1 VKVFFLY
8 SHVLFTTGMRPLTV
22 LAQSASE
29 PPTLRVVGGTAKEAG
44 VGRAGRSAGASGA
57 DSSRDVQ
64 FREIYDRWFDDVVG
78 WLYALGAPPAD
89 TEDLAQEIFIVVRR
103 NLGRFDGGNLA
114 GWLYRIAQLTVRDHR
129 RRSWFRNLVLR
140 RQEVD
145 LSKMPHDADN
155 PARNFEDAE
164 ARRQFQLMVTK
175 MHGKLVTTFILF
187 EIEGYSGEEIARI
200 QDIPIGTVWTRLH
213 KARKE
218 FWKLVKEQRDADEA
232 IR

>member
-1 VKVFFLY
+1 MY
-8 SHVLFTTGMRPLTV
+8 SLEPGMRPVNV
-22 LAQSASE
+22 LSQSRSE
-29 PPTLRVVGGTAKEAG
+29 PPTLRVVGGGGK
-44 VGRAGRSAGASGA
+44 RAGTERTGQTPAPPTAV
-57 DSSRDVQ
+57 DPSRDAQ
-64 FREIYDRWFDDVVG
+64 FRDIYERWFDDVIG
-78 WLYALGAPPAD
+78 WLYALGAPGAD

-145 LSKMPHDADN
+145 LSKMPHAADS

-218 FWKLVKEQRDADEA
+218 FWKLVKDQREADEG

>member
-1 VKVFFLY
+1 MNLV
-8 SHVLFTTGMRPLTV
+8 S
-22 LAQSASE
+22 QSRSQ
-29 PPTLRVVGGTAKEAG
+29 PPTLRVVAG
-44 VGRAGRSAGASGA
+44 SGKGAGKGAGPDRSGQSPAPPPGV
-57 DSSRDVQ
+57 DTSRDAQ
-64 FREIYDRWFDDVVG
+64 FRDIYERWFDDVIG
-78 WLYALGAPPAD
+78 WLYALGAPSAD

-145 LSKMPHDADN
+145 LSKMPHEADS

-175 MHGKLVTTFILF
+175 MHGKLVATFILF

-218 FWKLVKEQRDADEA
+218 FWKLVKDQREADEG

>member
-1 VKVFFLY
+1 MSSV
-8 SHVLFTTGMRPLTV
+8 TV
-22 LAQSASE
+22 LAQTRSE
-29 PPTLRVVGGTAKEAG
+29 PPTLRVVGGGAKEAG
-44 VGRAGRSAGASGA
+44 GERAGQSTAAPKGA

-64 FREIYDRWFDDVVG
+64 FREIYERWFDDVVG
-78 WLYALGAPPAD
+78 WLYALGAPGAD

-145 LSKMPHDADN
+145 LNKMPHDADS

-218 FWKLVKEQRDADEA
+218 FWKLVKDQREADEG

>member
-1 VKVFFLY
+1 MSPV
-8 SHVLFTTGMRPLTV
+8 TV
-22 LAQSASE
+22 LAQSLSE
-29 PPTLRVVGGTAKEAG
+29 PPTLRVVGGGAKEAG
-44 VGRAGRSAGASGA
+44 AGRAGQSAGASGA

-64 FREIYDRWFDDVVG
+64 FREIYERWFDDVVG
-78 WLYALGAPPAD
+78 WLYALGAPAAD

-145 LSKMPHDADN
+145 LSKMPHDADS
-155 PARNFEDAE
+155 PARSFEDAE

>member
-1 VKVFFLY
+1 MHLLPAL
-8 SHVLFTTGMRPLTV
+8 S
-22 LAQSASE
+22 Q
-29 PPTLRVVGGTAKEAG
+29 PPHGPPNLRVVG
-44 VGRAGRSAGASGA
+44 SGA
-57 DSSRDVQ
+57 RVPAAKPSSGGPAPAEVSRDAQ
-64 FREIYDRWFDDVVG
+64 FREIYETWFDDVVG
-78 WLYALGAPPAD
+78 WLYALGAPMSD

-103 NLGRFDGGNLA
+103 QLARFDGGNLA

-140 RQEVD
+140 RQEID
-145 LSKMPHDADN
+145 LSKMPHGAGN
-155 PARNFEDAE
+155 PARNLEDSE
-164 ARRQFQLMVTK
+164 ARRQFQLMVAK

-200 QDIPIGTVWTRLH
+200 QDIPVGTVWTRLH

-218 FWKLVKEQRDADEA
+218 FWKLIKEQRDSEED

>member
-1 VKVFFLY
+1 MHPLP
-8 SHVLFTTGMRPLTV
+8 VLT
-22 LAQSASE
+22 QSRTE
-29 PPTLRVVGGTAKEAG
+29 PPTLRVVGGAAKEAG
-44 VGRAGRSAGASGA
+44 AGSSAAPASA

-64 FREIYDRWFDDVVG
+64 FREIYERWFDDVVG
-78 WLYALGAPPAD
+78 WLYALGAPSAD

-140 RQEVD
+140 RQDVD
-145 LSKMPHDADN
+145 LSKMPHDADG
-155 PARNFEDAE
+155 PARNFEEAE

-187 EIEGYSGEEIARI
+187 EIEGYSGEEISRI

-218 FWKLVKEQRDADEA
+218 FWKLVKEQREADEG

>member
-1 VKVFFLY
+1 MKVFFLGT
-8 SHVLFTTGMRPLTV
+8 HVLFTTGMPPVTV
-22 LAQSASE
+22 LAQTRSE
-29 PPTLRVVGGTAKEAG
+29 PPTLRVVGGGGKATGAEPSTAAPK
-44 VGRAGRSAGASGA
+44 GA

-64 FREIYDRWFDDVVG
+64 FREIYERWFDDVVG
-78 WLYALGAPPAD
+78 WLYALGAPSAD

-145 LSKMPHDADN
+145 LSKMPHDADS
-155 PARNFEDAE
+155 PVRNFEDAE

-218 FWKLVKEQRDADEA
+218 FWKLVKDQREADEG

>member
-1 VKVFFLY
+1 MY
-8 SHVLFTTGMRPLTV
+8 SQVDVHPLPV
-22 LAQSASE
+22 ISPRGSGA
-29 PPTLRVVGGTAKEAG
+29 PTLRVVGGGGAKGG
-44 VGRAGRSAGASGA
+44 VGKQTAGAEVG
-57 DSSRDVQ
+57 RDVQ
-64 FREIYDRWFDDVVG
+64 FREIYETWFDDVVG
-78 WLYALGAPPAD
+78 WLYALGAPPAE

-103 NLGRFDGGNLA
+103 KLAQFDGGNLA

-145 LSKMPHDADN
+145 FSKMPHEAAN

-164 ARRQFQLMVTK
+164 ARRQFQLMVSK

-200 QDIPIGTVWTRLH
+200 QDIPVGTVWTRLH
-213 KARKE
+213 NARKE
-218 FWKLVKEQRDADEA
+218 FWKLVKEQRESEEGGL
-232 IR
+232 

>member
-1 VKVFFLY
+1 MYPQVDVHLLPVI
-8 SHVLFTTGMRPLTV
+8 SPPGSG
-22 LAQSASE
+22 A
-29 PPTLRVVGGTAKEAG
+29 PTLRVVGGGGAKGAVGKQTAGAD
-44 VGRAGRSAGASGA
+44 VGRDA
-57 DSSRDVQ
+57 Q
-64 FREIYDRWFDDVVG
+64 FREIYEKWFDDVVG
-78 WLYALGAPPAD
+78 WLYALGAPPSE

-103 NLGRFDGGNLA
+103 KLAQFDGGNLA

-145 LSKMPHDADN
+145 FSKMPHEAAS

-164 ARRQFQLMVTK
+164 ARRKFQLMISN

-200 QDIPIGTVWTRLH
+200 QDIPVGTVWTRLH

-218 FWKLVKEQRDADEA
+218 FWKLVKDQLESEEGVV
-232 IR
+232 

>member
-1 VKVFFLY
+1 
-8 SHVLFTTGMRPLTV
+8 MRPFL
-22 LAQSASE
+22 LAQTRSE
-29 PPTLRVVGGTAKEAG
+29 PPILRVVGGGAKGAGERTGQSTAAT
-44 VGRAGRSAGASGA
+44 GA
-57 DSSRDVQ
+57 DPSRDAQ
-64 FREIYDRWFDDVVG
+64 FREIYERWFDDVVG
-78 WLYALGAPPAD
+78 WLYALGAPSAD

-145 LSKMPHDADN
+145 LSKMPHDADS

-175 MHGKLVTTFILF
+175 MHGKLVATFILF

-218 FWKLVKEQRDADEA
+218 FWKLVKDQREADEG

>member
-1 VKVFFLY
+1 
-8 SHVLFTTGMRPLTV
+8 MRPVTV
-22 LAQSASE
+22 LAQSRSE
-29 PPTLRVVGGTAKEAG
+29 PPKLRVVGGG
-44 VGRAGRSAGASGA
+44 VSGAGAERSSAPPTGA
-57 DSSRDVQ
+57 DSSRDAQ
-64 FREIYDRWFDDVVG
+64 FREIYDQWFDDVVG
-78 WLYALGAPPAD
+78 WLYALGAPGPD

-114 GWLYRIAQLTVRDHR
+114 GWLYRIAQFTVRDHR

-145 LSKMPHDADN
+145 LNKMPHDADS
-155 PARNFEDAE
+155 PARNLEDAE
-164 ARRQFQLMVTK
+164 ARRQFQLMVAK

-187 EIEGYSGEEIARI
+187 EIEGYSGEQIARI

-218 FWKLVKEQRDADEA
+218 FWKLVKDQREVDEG

>member
-1 VKVFFLY
+1 MY
-8 SHVLFTTGMRPLTV
+8 SQVDVHVLPV
-22 LAQSASE
+22 AS
-29 PPTLRVVGGTAKEAG
+29 PRNSGAPTLRVVGGGGVRGAVGKPTASAEI
-44 VGRAGRSAGASGA
+44 GRDG
-57 DSSRDVQ
+57 Q
-64 FREIYDRWFDDVVG
+64 FREIYETWFDDVVG
-78 WLYALGAPPAD
+78 WLYALGAPPSE

-103 NLGRFDGGNLA
+103 KLAQFDGGNLA

-129 RRSWFRNLVLR
+129 RRSWFKNLVLR

-145 LSKMPHDADN
+145 LSKMPHEAAN

-164 ARRQFQLMVTK
+164 TRRQFQLMVSK

-200 QDIPIGTVWTRLH
+200 QDIPVGTVWTRLH

-218 FWKLVKEQRDADEA
+218 FWKLVKDQRESEEA
-232 IR
+232 GL

>member
-1 VKVFFLY
+1 MNVV
-8 SHVLFTTGMRPLTV
+8 S
-22 LAQSASE
+22 QSRSQ
-29 PPTLRVVGGTAKEAG
+29 PPTLRVV
-44 VGRAGRSAGASGA
+44 AGAGKGA
-57 DSSRDVQ
+57 GKGAGPDRRGNRRRRLRASTPAGTPSFARSD
-64 FREIYDRWFDDVVG
+64 ERWFDDVIG
-78 WLYALGAPPAD
+78 WLYALGAPSARHR
-89 TEDLAQEIFIVVRR
+89 DLAQDIFIVVRR

-145 LSKMPHDADN
+145 LSKMPHEADS

-175 MHGKLVTTFILF
+175 MHGKLVATFILF

-218 FWKLVKEQRDADEA
+218 FWKLVKDQREADEG

>member
-1 VKVFFLY
+1 
-8 SHVLFTTGMRPLTV
+8 MRPVNL
-22 LAQSASE
+22 LSQRRSE
-29 PPTLRVVGGTAKEAG
+29 PPTLRVVDGGAKDGGGA
-44 VGRAGRSAGASGA
+44 RAGQSSSAPSGVDA
-57 DSSRDVQ
+57 GRDVQ
-64 FREIYDRWFDDVVG
+64 FREIYERWFDDVVG
-78 WLYALGAPPAD
+78 WLYALGAPSAD

-145 LSKMPHDADN
+145 LSKMPHEADS

-175 MHGKLVTTFILF
+175 MHGKLVATFILF

-200 QDIPIGTVWTRLH
+200 QDIPLGTVWTRLH

-218 FWKLVKEQRDADEA
+218 FWKLVKDQREADEG